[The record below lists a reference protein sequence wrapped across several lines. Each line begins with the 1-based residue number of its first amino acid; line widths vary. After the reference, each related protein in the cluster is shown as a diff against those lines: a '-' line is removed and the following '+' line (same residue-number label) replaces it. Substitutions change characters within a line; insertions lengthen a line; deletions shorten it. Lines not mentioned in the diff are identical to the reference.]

1 MQSGLRRHGNR
12 THRLGLRLAC
22 LLVIVAS
29 LQPVGAQNEDAAAN
43 QKKARAT
50 LDAMVTALG
59 GQRWLTLTSTMQQGR
74 SSGFYQGKPTGM
86 TVEFYEIQKFPD
98 QTRSELGKKRDVVEI
113 LSGDQAWEI
122 TYRGK
127 RELPKDQAQDVV
139 RRRDHSIQIAMRT
152 WLNDPKTVLIYGG
165 QNLVERHLA
174 DQTTLINAEND
185 SITIQTDA
193 ETHLPLR
200 RSWQWRDPLYKDKN
214 TDAEE
219 YDDYHLVEGFP
230 TAFTITR
237 YHNGDMTNQRFLYH
251 AGYNVALTPDMF
263 NPDQAA
269 AKIKK

>member
-1 MQSGLRRHGNR
+1 
-12 THRLGLRLAC
+12 
-22 LLVIVAS
+22 
-29 LQPVGAQNEDAAAN
+29 
-43 QKKARAT
+43 
-50 LDAMVTALG
+50 
-59 GQRWLTLTSTMQQGR
+59 
-74 SSGFYQGKPTGM
+74 
-86 TVEFYEIQKFPD
+86 
-98 QTRSELGKKRDVVEI
+98 
-113 LSGDQAWEI
+113 
-122 TYRGK
+122 
-127 RELPKDQAQDVV
+127 
-139 RRRDHSIQIAMRT
+139 
-152 WLNDPKTVLIYGG
+152 
-165 QNLVERHLA
+165 VERHLA
-174 DQTTLINAEND
+174 DQTTLINSEND

-251 AGYNVALTPDMF
+251 AGYNVPSTPDMF